1 MMPWYAAG
9 GVEIR
14 VGHVLDVLAALP
26 AGSVQCCVTSPPY
39 FGLRSYSTEPQVW
52 GGSPDCDHAF
62 TATNGAPVITGGL
75 TPKQITNA
83 GSYTGNSPSNKST
96 LRGNGHVG
104 GGPKLHSDG
113 AVGQYQAAATCTRC
127 GAWKGELGSEA
138 IPDCLAWARGQEP
151 CSTCFVCHL
160 VVVFRAVR
168 RVLHDTGTVFC
179 NLGDSYSGSGKG
191 PTGHNGIGNQGQ
203 RQGFVDQRSDVPG
216 LGPKQLLMMPARV
229 ALALQSDGWVL
240 RSDIVWN
247 KPNPMPESVTD
258 RPTKSHEYIFLL
270 SKSPRY
276 FFDQEAVRERVG
288 ETAIVET
295 PNLSHQALVLGQD
308 LWTQE
313 AATERSGLSV
323 STEDDHRSLFQRGID
338 LASAILERTQ
348 SQQQLSLTTFDTQVG
363 QECASNGASARTI
376 GNPVMRRATA
386 QATRLTDGDISAKEF
401 LREMDSLCIAL
412 PDGDDLKELWA
423 HARATTSSTIP
434 LIHANGDGPVTIND
448 ASEVGQLKLIHNE
461 EYTMQDP
468 HSSGR
473 NIRSVWEL
481 PTESFKGSHFA
492 TFPRKLVEPCVLAG
506 TSARGQC
513 PACGAPWRR
522 TTDITRTF
530 ESGSGRSGNLPV
542 GKNGA
547 HLQGGGATLD
557 IRRGPVVHTQTTGWA
572 PTCTCGI
579 YRCLTCQ
586 YVVEYPSNGGIY
598 DSERSNSTAPVQGM
612 PGSAPGEAPS
622 TTVLQSLVC
631 EQGDIDG
638 TEGAAPASLESAA
651 ASVPSMPNSVPHN
664 QREYGAVQSELF
676 WQVAP
681 EPEPQRAG
689 LVQDGSR
696 LHHPVQAGVS
706 GSNEGRVHHGAPLG
720 DGAATR
726 STTDEGR
733 GSPPSGWE
741 QGEQCPRESTG
752 DAEESARQPHAG
764 DADPP
769 SNMPIVP
776 ARVSSR
782 RECPRCKAPLDWTPF
797 PAEPQTVLDIFL
809 GSGTT
814 AYVARHHGRRAV
826 GIELNESY
834 ARLAADRLRQGVLGL
849 EV

>member
-1 MMPWYAAG
+1 
-9 GVEIR
+9 
-14 VGHVLDVLAALP
+14 
-26 AGSVQCCVTSPPY
+26 
-39 FGLRSYSTEPQVW
+39 
-52 GGSPDCDHAF
+52 
-62 TATNGAPVITGGL
+62 
-75 TPKQITNA
+75 
-83 GSYTGNSPSNKST
+83 
-96 LRGNGHVG
+96 
-104 GGPKLHSDG
+104 
-113 AVGQYQAAATCTRC
+113 
-127 GAWKGELGSEA
+127 
-138 IPDCLAWARGQEP
+138 
-151 CSTCFVCHL
+151 
-160 VVVFRAVR
+160 
-168 RVLHDTGTVFC
+168 
-179 NLGDSYSGSGKG
+179 
-191 PTGHNGIGNQGQ
+191 
-203 RQGFVDQRSDVPG
+203 VDQRSDAPG
-216 LGPKQLLMMPARV
+216 LGSKQLMMMPARV

-638 TEGAAPASLESAA
+638 TEGAAPHLWKVQPRACLVCQTVFRTTNESTVLCSRSCSGKWRRSLN
-651 ASVPSMPNSVPHN
+651 PNARGWYKTVHGYIILYKP
-664 QREYGAVQSELF
+664 EYPGATKAGYIMEHRWVMEQQLGRQLTKGE
-676 WQVAP
+676 VVHHRDGNKANNAP
-681 EPEPQRAG
+681 ENLQVMLKSQHDSHTQETRTRLVTCPSCRHEFPLAG
-689 LVQDGSR
+689 N
-696 LHHPVQAGVS
+696 A
-706 GSNEGRVHHGAPLG
+706 
-720 DGAATR
+720 
-726 STTDEGR
+726 
-733 GSPPSGWE
+733 
-741 QGEQCPRESTG
+741 
-752 DAEESARQPHAG
+752 
-764 DADPP
+764 
-769 SNMPIVP
+769 
-776 ARVSSR
+776 
-782 RECPRCKAPLDWTPF
+782 
-797 PAEPQTVLDIFL
+797 
-809 GSGTT
+809 
-814 AYVARHHGRRAV
+814 RAV
-826 GIELNESY
+826 KP
-834 ARLAADRLRQGVLGL
+834 R
-849 EV
+849 